1 MSWQFGT
8 IGRDVKCS
16 AAGKGGAVRR
26 FLLILAIVVVLVL
39 GMIWRAPIFLPQL
52 TAAAPTLPEGEQRV
66 FGYATLAHPAVRSV
80 VAGRWLPGEEAV
92 LHGWERVGRHLRPDP
107 EGEVS
112 GVVFTVPPEA
122 FRRLDR
128 YERAGVL
135 YLRERKTL
143 ADGSEAW
150 VYRLIAWEG
159 GR

>member
-1 MSWQFGT
+1 MRR
-8 IGRDVKCS
+8 IG
-16 AAGKGGAVRR
+16 
-26 FLLILAIVVVLVL
+26 LILVVILVLAL
-39 GMIWRAPIFLPQL
+39 GMIWRAPVFLPQL
-52 TAAAPTLPEGEQRV
+52 TDAAPSLPAGEQQV

-92 LHGWERVGRHLRPDP
+92 LKGWERVGRHLRPDP
-107 EGEVS
+107 EGRVE
-112 GVVFTVPPEA
+112 GIVFTVSPEG

-128 YERAGVL
+128 YEQAGVR

-150 VYRLIAWEG
+150 VYRLITYEG